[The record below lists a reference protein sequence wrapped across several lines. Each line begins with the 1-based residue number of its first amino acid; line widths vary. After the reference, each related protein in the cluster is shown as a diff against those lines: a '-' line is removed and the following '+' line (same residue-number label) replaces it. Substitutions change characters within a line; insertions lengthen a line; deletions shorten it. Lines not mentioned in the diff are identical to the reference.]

1 MKKKAVAAIAV
12 ACTGL
17 SIFSAR
23 AADYTFP
30 TGMTVSIEGET
41 IPMYKE
47 NSNIV
52 YPVVNYFMVNFPNGD
67 EEFALRT
74 EDGENLG
81 VIKQGEKYFIN
92 SHIAL
97 GENVYFGPSVE
108 NVADPVRV
116 MIKGPINLGHVHFNT
131 SSSTLSP
138 EAKTALR
145 LMAKEMADTNLT
157 SAYLVGRTDRAG
169 GDSANL
175 ALARKRADAAAAYLK
190 KKLAGLGVMNPVIK
204 TETMGE
210 YLSTSRD
217 GVVNLNDRKVSVL
230 IYPTI

>member
-1 MKKKAVAAIAV
+1 MKKKAVAAVAV

-23 AADYTFP
+23 AVDYTFP

-52 YPVVNYFMVNFPNGD
+52 YPVVNYFMVKFPNGD

-116 MIKGPINLGHVHFNT
+116 MIKG
-131 SSSTLSP
+131 
-138 EAKTALR
+138 
-145 LMAKEMADTNLT
+145 
-157 SAYLVGRTDRAG
+157 RTDRAG

-175 ALARKRADAAAAYLK
+175 VLARKRADAAAAYLK